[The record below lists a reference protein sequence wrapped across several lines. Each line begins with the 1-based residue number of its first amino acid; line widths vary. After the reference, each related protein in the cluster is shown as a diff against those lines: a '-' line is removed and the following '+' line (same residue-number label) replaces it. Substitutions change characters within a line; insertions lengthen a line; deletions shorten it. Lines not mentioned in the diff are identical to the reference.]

1 MSMNGSLLPT
11 RISLNMTIKVTFSF
25 AHLIID
31 MENDRR
37 KQPLKYIV
45 AFCIA
50 LTTVYAK
57 EIV

>member
-1 MSMNGSLLPT
+1 
-11 RISLNMTIKVTFSF
+11 
-25 AHLIID
+25 

-57 EIV
+57 GIVWPVSHMKIKTSKYEKMHVIK

>member
-1 MSMNGSLLPT
+1 MVASAHSYFIKHDNQNNILL
-11 RISLNMTIKVTFSF
+11 RI
-25 AHLIID
+25 IID
-31 MENDRR
+31 MENDCR